1 MMGKI
6 ESKRERGWQTMRW
19 LDSITVNGHE
29 CEQTPGE
36 LTTEKPSVLQS
47 MGSQKVSH
55 DVATEQKQHT

>member
-19 LDSITVNGHE
+19 LDSITVNGNE

-36 LTTEKPSVLQS
+36 LRTEKPSVLQS